1 MTQERVLVE
10 VVVDQEV
17 ENVVETG
24 IEPADQA
31 HALDTGIIKGIPLAI
46 GAVFCFAIMDTMAK
60 YLGKFYPVLA
70 LVWARYTVHMIIM
83 LIWIGPSMKFDLVRT
98 TRPTLQILRGLFL
111 VGSTCFFFQAL
122 RFMPMAEASAIG
134 FITPMLVTLFAVP
147 ILKEKISPRRWIA
160 LIVGFIGVLIIIRP
174 GSRVFSPAAL
184 LPVGTALCFSL
195 YQIITR
201 KVHQDNARTS
211 LFYSALVGSLA
222 LTLVLVISHFLF
234 PVTYYAPTAWHS
246 VLILMLGVI
255 GGMGHLVLIRALR
268 KAPASV
274 LAPFYYTQL
283 VWIILF
289 GYLAFGDFP
298 DNWTLLGIVVIVGSG
313 LYVAYG
319 ERVHLRKVTRT
330 NTTIG
335 Y

>member
-1 MTQERVLVE
+1 MTQERLLVE
-10 VVVDQEV
+10 VVVDDAV
-17 ENVVETG
+17 DNVVETG

-31 HALDTGIIKGIPLAI
+31 HTIDPGIIKGIPLALA
-46 GAVFCFAIMDTMAK
+46 AVFCFAIMDTMAK
-60 YLGKFYPVLA
+60 YLGQFYPVLA
-70 LVWARYTVHMIIM
+70 LVWARYTVHMLIM
-83 LIWIGPSMKFDLVRT
+83 LAWLGPKMKLDLVRT
-98 TRPTLQILRGLFL
+98 ANPRLQILRGLFL

-122 RFMPMAEASAIG
+122 RYMPMAEASAIG
-134 FITPMLVTLFAVP
+134 FVTPLLVTLFAVP
-147 ILKEKISPRRWIA
+147 ILKEKISRRRWIA
-160 LIVGFIGVLIIIRP
+160 VIVGFIGVLIIIRP
-174 GSRVFSPAAL
+174 GSRVFSAAAL
-184 LPVGTALCFSL
+184 LPLCTALCFSL

-222 LTLVLVISHFLF
+222 LTVVLVISHFVV

-246 VLILMLGVI
+246 VLILMLGVV
-255 GGMGHLVLIRALR
+255 GGIGHLVLIRALR

-274 LAPFYYTQL
+274 LAPFYYSQL
-283 VWIILF
+283 VWIIIF

-298 DNWTLLGIVVIVGSG
+298 DNWTLLGIIVIVGSG

-319 ERVHLRKVTRT
+319 ERVHFRKVTRPPSKL
-330 NTTIG
+330 G

>member
-10 VVVDQEV
+10 VVVDESV
-17 ENVVETG
+17 DNVVGTG
-24 IEPADQA
+24 IEPADHP
-31 HALDTGIIKGIPLAI
+31 HALDAGVIKGIPLAMA
-46 GAVFCFAIMDTMAK
+46 AVFSFAIMDTMAK
-60 YLGKFYPVLA
+60 YLGKFYPVLF
-70 LVWARYTVHMIIM
+70 LVWARYMVHMLIM
-83 LIWIGPSMKFDLVRT
+83 LVWLAPSMKWDLVRT
-98 TRPTLQILRGLFL
+98 QQPWLQVLRGLFL

-122 RFMPMAEASAIG
+122 RLMPMAEASAIG
-134 FITPMLVTLFAVP
+134 FMAPLLVTLLAVP
-147 ILKEKISPRRWIA
+147 ILKEKISRRRWIA
-160 LIVGFIGVLIIIRP
+160 VIIGFIGVMIIIRP
-174 GSRVFSPAAL
+174 GGKVFSPAAL
-184 LPVGTALCFSL
+184 LPAATALCFSL

-201 KVHQDNARTS
+201 KVHAENPRTS

-222 LTLVLVISHFLF
+222 LTIVLVASYLLVPF
-234 PVTYYAPTAWHS
+234 PLYAPTLWHS
-246 VLILMLGVI
+246 VLILALGAI
-255 GGMGHLVLIRALR
+255 GGIGHFVLIRALR

-298 DNWTLLGIVVIVGSG
+298 DGWTLLGIVVIVGSG

-319 ERVHLRKVTRT
+319 ERVHLRKITRPPSKL
-330 NTTIG
+330 G

>member
-31 HALDTGIIKGIPLAI
+31 HAIDPGIIKGIPLALA
-46 GAVFCFAIMDTMAK
+46 AVFCFAIMDTMAK
-60 YLGKFYPVLA
+60 YLGQFYPVLA
-70 LVWARYTVHMIIM
+70 LVWARYTVHMLIM
-83 LIWIGPSMKFDLVRT
+83 LAWLGPKMKLDLVRT
-98 TRPTLQILRGLFL
+98 TNPRLQILRGLFL
-111 VGSTCFFFQAL
+111 VGSTSLFFFAL
-122 RFMPMAEASAIG
+122 RHMPMAEASAIG
-134 FITPMLVTLFAVP
+134 FMTPLLVTLFAVP
-147 ILKEKISPRRWIA
+147 ILGEKISRRRWIA
-160 LIVGFIGVLIIIRP
+160 VIFGFIGVMIIIRP
-174 GSRVFSPAAL
+174 GSKVFSPAAL
-184 LPVGTALCFSL
+184 LPLGTALCFSL

-201 KVHQDNARTS
+201 KIHHENPRTS
-211 LFYSALVGSLA
+211 LFYSAFIGSAA
-222 LTLVLVISHFLF
+222 LTIVLLIGYWISPFEY
-234 PVTYYAPTAWHS
+234 PQPTGWHW

-255 GGMGHLVLIRALR
+255 GGFGHLVLIRALR

-298 DNWTLLGIVVIVGSG
+298 DGWTLLGIVVIVGSG

-319 ERVHLRKVTRT
+319 ERVHLRKVTRS
-330 NTTIG
+330 TTKLG

>member
-1 MTQERVLVE
+1 MTQERTLIE

-31 HALDTGIIKGIPLAI
+31 QALDTGIIKGIPLAI

-83 LIWIGPSMKFDLVRT
+83 LIWLGPSMKFDLVRT

-134 FITPMLVTLFAVP
+134 FITPMLVTLLAVP

-174 GSRVFSPAAL
+174 GSRVFSLAAL

-211 LFYSALVGSLA
+211 LFYSALVGSVA

-255 GGMGHLVLIRALR
+255 GGMGHFVLIRALR

-283 VWIILF
+283 VWIIIF

-319 ERVHLRKVTRT
+319 ERVHFRKVTRT
-330 NTTIG
+330 NTKIG

>member
-1 MTQERVLVE
+1 MLVE
-10 VVVDQEV
+10 VVVDEGV
-17 ENVVETG
+17 DNIVGTG
-24 IEPADQA
+24 IEPADHP
-31 HALDTGIIKGIPLAI
+31 HALDVGVIKGIPLAMA
-46 GAVFCFAIMDTMAK
+46 AVFCFAIMDTMAK
-60 YLGKFYPVLA
+60 YLGKSYPILA
-70 LVWARYTVHMIIM
+70 LVWARYTVHMLIM
-83 LIWIGPSMKFDLVRT
+83 LVWLGPSMKFDLVRT
-98 TRPTLQILRGLFL
+98 TRPMLQILRGLFL

-134 FITPMLVTLFAVP
+134 FVTPLLVTLFAVP
-147 ILKEKISPRRWIA
+147 ILKEKISRRRWVAVIA
-160 LIVGFIGVLIIIRP
+160 GFIGIMIIIRP

-184 LPVGTALCFSL
+184 LPLCTALCFSL

-201 KVHQDNARTS
+201 KVHQENPSTS

-222 LTLVLVISHFLF
+222 LSLMLVISHFIF
-234 PVTYYAPTAWHS
+234 PVTYYAPTAWHG
-246 VLILMLGVI
+246 VLILLLGVI
-255 GGMGHLVLIRALR
+255 GGLGHFVLIRALR

-289 GYLAFGDFP
+289 GFVFFGDFP
-298 DNWTLLGIVVIVGSG
+298 DNWTLLGIIVIVGSG

-319 ERVHLRKVTRT
+319 ERVHFRKVTRVSSKQ
-330 NTTIG
+330 G

>member
-1 MTQERVLVE
+1 MTEERALIE
-10 VVVDQEV
+10 VVVDDGV
-17 ENVVETG
+17 DNIVGTG
-24 IEPADQA
+24 IEPVEHP
-31 HALDTGIIKGIPLAI
+31 HALDAGVIKGIPLALA
-46 GAVFCFAIMDTMAK
+46 AVFCFAIMDTMAK

-70 LVWARYTVHMIIM
+70 LVWARYTVHMLIM
-83 LIWIGPSMKFDLVRT
+83 LAWLGPSMKFDLVRT
-98 TRPTLQILRGLFL
+98 SRPWLQILRGLFL

-134 FITPMLVTLFAVP
+134 FVTPLLVTLFAVP
-147 ILKEKISPRRWIA
+147 ILKEKISRRRWIA
-160 LIVGFIGVLIIIRP
+160 VIIGFIGVMIIIRP

-184 LPVGTALCFSL
+184 LPLCTAVCFSL

-201 KVHQDNARTS
+201 KVHQENPRTS

-222 LTLVLVISHFLF
+222 LTVVLVISHFIF
-234 PVTYYAPTAWHS
+234 PVTYYAPTAWHG
-246 VLILMLGVI
+246 VLILLLGVI
-255 GGMGHLVLIRALR
+255 GGVGHFVLIRALR

-289 GYLAFGDFP
+289 GYAFFGDFP
-298 DNWTLLGIVVIVGSG
+298 DNWTLLGIIVIVGSG

-319 ERVHLRKVTRT
+319 ERVHFRKVTRT
-330 NTTIG
+330 SAKLG

>member
-10 VVVDQEV
+10 VVVDDGV
-17 ENVVETG
+17 DNVVGTG
-24 IEPADQA
+24 IEPADHP
-31 HALDTGIIKGIPLAI
+31 HALDPGVIKGIPFTLA
-46 GAVFCFAIMDTMAK
+46 AVFCFAIMDTMAK
-60 YLGKFYPVLA
+60 YLGAFYPVLA
-70 LVWARYTVHMIIM
+70 LVWARYTVHMLIM
-83 LIWIGPSMKFDLVRT
+83 LVWLGPSMKFDLVRT
-98 TRPTLQILRGLFL
+98 TRPWLQILRGLFL
-111 VGSTCFFFQAL
+111 VASTFFFFQAL
-122 RFMPMAEASAIG
+122 RHMPMAEASAIG
-134 FITPMLVTLFAVP
+134 FTTPMLVTLLAVP
-147 ILKEKISPRRWIA
+147 ILKEKISRRRWIA
-160 LIVGFIGVLIIIRP
+160 VIVGFIGVMIIIRP
-174 GSRVFSPAAL
+174 GGKVFSPAAL
-184 LPVGTALCFSL
+184 LPLATALCFSL

-201 KVHQDNARTS
+201 KVHTENPRIS

-222 LTLVLVISHFLF
+222 LTAVLLMSYLF
-234 PVTYYAPTAWHS
+234 VPFSVATPTLWHS
-246 VLILMLGVI
+246 VLIIALGVI

-298 DNWTLLGIVVIVGSG
+298 DGWTLLGIAVIVGSG

-319 ERVHLRKVTRT
+319 ERVHFRRITRPPSKL
-330 NTTIG
+330 G